1 MPVPV
6 SNAVVYGNW
15 IVFMA
20 ITICSCIYAWILVE
34 RENKEKDNLENK
46 EKENQKGVVENGE

>member
-34 RENKEKDNLENK
+34 SRK
-46 EKENQKGVVENGE
+46 

>member
-20 ITICSCIYAWILVE
+20 ITICSCIYAWILAE